1 MPAPRPRGISD
12 ILPKLQ
18 NVAQT
23 SKFLV
28 KFVLPRGECRSY
40 LRKKGIN
47 DRFISDD
54 VGLLCSDAVLPGSA
68 MATVNTAGD
77 YQGVIERFAHT
88 RNFTEVNFDFYVDT
102 DYKSLRFLE
111 HWMEFISSGSGVD
124 PSGDTY
130 YFKMRYPDE
139 YKSNDTRIVK
149 FEKNHFQFLEYRF
162 IGLFPKSINSTRVS
176 YQNSQVL
183 KATATFSFD
192 RYICGESS
200 SLARSLGID
209 LNNNATLT
217 ATARNNAYVSGNKEL
232 NRVMNSSLNLL
243 NEGVAY
249 RDNRFR
255 DQDGLIRRR
264 FDVSGTASTL
274 SGKNLGYGVINP

>member
-1 MPAPRPRGISD
+1 M
-12 ILPKLQ
+12 PKLQ

-77 YQGVIERFAHT
+77 YQGVVERFAHT

-102 DYKSLRFLE
+102 EYKSLRFLE

-124 PSGDTY
+124 PSGDSY

-162 IGLFPKSINSTRVS
+162 VGLFPKAINSVRVS

-209 LNNNATLT
+209 LNNNATLS
-217 ATARNNAYVSGNKEL
+217 ATARNNAYRNNTTEL
-232 NRVMNSSLNLL
+232 NRVLNNGLSLL
-243 NEGVAY
+243 N
-249 RDNRFR
+249 
-255 DQDGLIRRR
+255 DGTGFTGSIDDRTGRIRG
-264 FDVSGTASTL
+264 FDTSSASTL
-274 SGKNLGYGVINP
+274 SGNVLGQSVYQSDS

>member
-1 MPAPRPRGISD
+1 M
-12 ILPKLQ
+12 PKLQ

-28 KFVLPRGECRSY
+28 KFVLPRGDCRTY
-40 LRKKGIN
+40 LRQKGIN
-47 DRFISDD
+47 DRFISKD

-77 YQGVIERFAHT
+77 YQGVVERFAHT
-88 RNFTEVNFDFYVDT
+88 RNFTEVNFDFYVDSE
-102 DYKSLRFLE
+102 YKSLRFLE

-124 PSGDTY
+124 PSGDSY

-162 IGLFPKSINSTRVS
+162 VGLFPKAINSTRVS

-209 LNNNATLT
+209 LNNNATLS
-217 ATARNNAYVSGNKEL
+217 ATARNNAYRNNTTEL
-232 NRVMNSSLNLL
+232 NRVLNNGLSLL
-243 NEGVAY
+243 NDGTGFTGSLEGPTG
-249 RDNRFR
+249 R
-255 DQDGLIRRR
+255 IRG
-264 FDVSGTASTL
+264 FDTSSASTL
-274 SGKNLGYGVINP
+274 SGNVLGQSVYQSDS

>member
-1 MPAPRPRGISD
+1 VPAPRPRGISD

-77 YQGVIERFAHT
+77 YQGVVERFAHT

-102 DYKSLRFLE
+102 EYKSLRFLE

-124 PSGDTY
+124 PSGDSY

-162 IGLFPKSINSTRVS
+162 VGLFPKAINSTRVS

-209 LNNNATLT
+209 LNNNATLS
-217 ATARNNAYVSGNKEL
+217 ATARNNAYRNNTTEL
-232 NRVMNSSLNLL
+232 NRVLNNGLSLL
-243 NEGVAY
+243 NDGTGFTGSIEGPTG
-249 RDNRFR
+249 R
-255 DQDGLIRRR
+255 IRG
-264 FDVSGTASTL
+264 FDTSSASTL
-274 SGKNLGYGVINP
+274 TGNVLGQSVYQSDS